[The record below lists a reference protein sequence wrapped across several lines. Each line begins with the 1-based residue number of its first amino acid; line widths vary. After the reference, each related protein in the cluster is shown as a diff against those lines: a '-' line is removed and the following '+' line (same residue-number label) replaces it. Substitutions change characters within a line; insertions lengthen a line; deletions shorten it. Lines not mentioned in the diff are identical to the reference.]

1 MLLHA
6 IIWAILICHFLK
18 DNMMKIKKGMMI
30 MNYSIKILD
39 NKGTLI
45 GKKIDATPTEVLTF
59 IAKGF
64 TVIDI
69 HTGQQIQEQMITESV
84 GISDGVCEY

>member
-1 MLLHA
+1 MGNSYMS
-6 IIWAILICHFLK
+6 FLRRQHNENRERN
-18 DNMMKIKKGMMI
+18 DNI
-30 MNYSIKILD
+30 MSYSIKILD
-39 NKGTLI
+39 SKGVLI
-45 GKKIDATPTEVLTF
+45 GKKMDASPTEVLTF

-69 HTGQQIQEQMITESV
+69 HTGQPIQEQMITESV

>member
-1 MLLHA
+1 
-6 IIWAILICHFLK
+6 
-18 DNMMKIKKGMMI
+18 

-39 NKGTLI
+39 SKGVLI
-45 GKKIDATPTEVLTF
+45 GKKMDASPTEVLTF

-69 HTGQQIQEQMITESV
+69 HTGQPIQEQMITESV

>member
-1 MLLHA
+1 
-6 IIWAILICHFLK
+6 
-18 DNMMKIKKGMMI
+18 

-39 NKGTLI
+39 SKGTLI
-45 GKKIDATPTEVLTF
+45 GKKMDATPTDVLTF

-69 HTGQQIQEQMITESV
+69 HTGQPIQEQMITESV
-84 GISDGVCEY
+84 GVSVGVCEY

>member
-1 MLLHA
+1 MS
-6 IIWAILICHFLK
+6 FLRRQHNENRERN
-18 DNMMKIKKGMMI
+18 DNI
-30 MNYSIKILD
+30 MSYSIKILD
-39 NKGTLI
+39 SKGVLI
-45 GKKIDATPTEVLTF
+45 GKKMDASPTEVLTF

-69 HTGQQIQEQMITESV
+69 HTGQPIQEQMITESV